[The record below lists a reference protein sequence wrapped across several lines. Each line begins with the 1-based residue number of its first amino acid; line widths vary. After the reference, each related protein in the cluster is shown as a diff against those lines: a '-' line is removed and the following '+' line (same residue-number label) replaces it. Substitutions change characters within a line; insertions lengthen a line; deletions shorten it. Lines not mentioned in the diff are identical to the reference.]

1 MYFEVLGKGDPV
13 LCMGGWGTYCHGNHG
28 NLARGLTDKYQVII
42 FDYRG
47 IGDSGDD
54 PTLPATIEL
63 HANDAIALL
72 AGFWTPIGG
81 VLQALVEFA
90 NVLAGAGYEH
100 VVRADWTERSHAR
113 TGRVVSG
120 CAAVRPQADRCDGA
134 EGLEPISK
142 SLGRRRRTPPR
153 SRQKPR
159 FLLAAKDPGS
169 ARTFSRQLKDS
180 ECNL

>member
-1 MYFEVLGKGDPV
+1 MGELQHPRAALLMPLLRLNNHDMYFEVLGKGDPV

-100 VVRADWTERSHAR
+100 VVRALIGLSVAMLGPGAWSVDAR
-113 TGRVVSG
+113 LFGRKRIDVTV
-120 CAAVRPQADRCDGA
+120 
-134 EGLEPISK
+134 
-142 SLGRRRRTPPR
+142 
-153 SRQKPR
+153 
-159 FLLAAKDPGS
+159 
-169 ARTFSRQLKDS
+169 LKD
-180 ECNL
+180 